1 MRFTRRGALLG
12 LGALAAFGHRAAFGH
27 APGERRF
34 VVIILRGGLD
44 GVGTVVPY
52 ADPAH
57 AALRAGIA
65 LAEPG
70 HEEGL
75 LDLGGRFGLHPALA
89 GLHAL
94 YRHGEAAIVHAVAGP
109 HRSRSHF
116 DAQDAMESGAERRLA
131 DGWLNRAVATLWPA
145 DLGPAQGRSRYAL
158 ATGQAVPLVLKGPAA
173 VASYAPSRQPEVSP
187 ETMDRLAA
195 LYARDPL
202 LGAVVT
208 EGRAGRRFAAATMA
222 RDHGPMV
229 NLPGE
234 RAAFAGIA
242 NAAGRLLAAPDG
254 PRVAA
259 LETGGFDTHAFQPQ
273 RLAAALSTL
282 DGGIAALRQ
291 GLGDAWRETAVLVM
305 TEFGRTARVNGTLGT
320 DHGTGGVAF
329 VLGGRIAGGRVLGDW
344 PGLGEEALFER
355 RDLRPTTDLRA
366 VAKALLAGHLGVP
379 RAALDSAVFPGS
391 AGVTPLRGLVG

>member
-1 MRFTRRGALLG
+1 MRFTRRGVLLG
-12 LGALAAFGHRAAFGH
+12 LGALAAFGHRAAFGD

-34 VVIILRGGLD
+34 VVVILRGGLD
-44 GVGTVVPY
+44 GLGAVVPY

-57 AALRAGIA
+57 AVLRQGIA

-70 HEEGL
+70 SEDGL

-89 GLHAL
+89 AVHAL

-109 HRSRSHF
+109 YRSRSHF
-116 DAQDAMESGAERRLA
+116 DAQDAMESGAEQRLA

-145 DLGPAQGRSRYAL
+145 DLGPVRGRSRHAL
-158 ATGQAVPLVLKGPAA
+158 ATGQTVPLVLKGPAA
-173 VASYAPSRQPEVSP
+173 VTSYATARQPEVSR

-202 LGAVVT
+202 LGPVVR
-208 EGRAGRRFAAATMA
+208 EGQAGRRFAAGAMGS
-222 RDHGPMV
+222 DHGPMA

-234 RAAFAGIA
+234 RAAFVALA
-242 NAAGRLLAAPDG
+242 EAAGRLLAAPDG

-291 GLGDAWRETAVLVM
+291 GLGAAWRETAVLVM

-329 VLGGRIAGGRVLGDW
+329 ALGGRIAGGRVLGDW
-344 PGLGEEALFER
+344 PGLSEDALFER

-379 RAALDSAVFPGS
+379 RAALDGAVFPES
-391 AGVTPLRGLVG
+391 ASVAPFRDLVA

>member
-1 MRFTRRGALLG
+1 MRITRRGALLG
-12 LGALAAFGHRAAFGH
+12 LGALAALGHRAAFGH
-27 APGERRF
+27 VPGDHRF

-44 GVGTVVPY
+44 GLGTVAPY

-57 AALRAGIA
+57 AVLREGIA

-70 HEEGL
+70 REEGL

-109 HRSRSHF
+109 YRSRSHF

-131 DGWLNRAVATLWPA
+131 DGWLNRAVAALWPA
-145 DLGPAQGRSRYAL
+145 DPGPAQGRSRRAL
-158 ATGQAVPLVLKGPAA
+158 ATGPAVPLVLKGPAA

-208 EGRAGRRFAAATMA
+208 EGREGRRFAAATIGPE
-222 RDHGPMV
+222 HGPMA

-234 RAAFAGIA
+234 RAAFAA
-242 NAAGRLLAAPDG
+242 LAEAAGRLLAARAG

-282 DGGIAALRQ
+282 DGGIVALRH

-329 VLGGRIAGGRVLGDW
+329 VLGGRIGGGRVLGDW

-366 VAKALLAGHLGVP
+366 VAKALLAGHLGVS
-379 RAALDSAVFPGS
+379 RDALDAVVFPGS
-391 AGVTPLRGLVG
+391 ADVAPFRGLVG